1 MYRNQFG
8 EFVCVYILGF
18 KGLIILL
25 IIVSCSQCLLKLLLK
40 VIGVAQVINK
50 RGFLDHTFTRE
61 DEKVFKK
68 TGLILLCIK
77 INEKM

>member
-1 MYRNQFG
+1 MYFELFLQ
-8 EFVCVYILGF
+8 
-18 KGLIILL
+18 
-25 IIVSCSQCLLKLLLK
+25 

-68 TGLILLCIK
+68 TGLILLFIK
-77 INEKM
+77 INEKFSEYRIYPCIMRTRI

>member
-1 MYRNQFG
+1 MYFELFLQ
-8 EFVCVYILGF
+8 
-18 KGLIILL
+18 
-25 IIVSCSQCLLKLLLK
+25 

-68 TGLILLCIK
+68 TGLIILFIK
-77 INEKM
+77 INGQFSEK

>member
-1 MYRNQFG
+1 MINY
-8 EFVCVYILGF
+8 
-18 KGLIILL
+18 
-25 IIVSCSQCLLKLLLK
+25 CLLLTMYFELFLQ

-68 TGLILLCIK
+68 TGLILLFIK
-77 INEKM
+77 INEKFSE

>member
-1 MYRNQFG
+1 MYFELFLQ
-8 EFVCVYILGF
+8 
-18 KGLIILL
+18 
-25 IIVSCSQCLLKLLLK
+25 

-68 TGLILLCIK
+68 TGLILLFIK
-77 INEKM
+77 INEKFSEFGFKLRKLYDVS

>member
-1 MYRNQFG
+1 MSFELFLQ
-8 EFVCVYILGF
+8 
-18 KGLIILL
+18 
-25 IIVSCSQCLLKLLLK
+25 

-77 INEKM
+77 INENMQWRKRIWL

>member
-1 MYRNQFG
+1 MSFELFLQ
-8 EFVCVYILGF
+8 
-18 KGLIILL
+18 
-25 IIVSCSQCLLKLLLK
+25 

-68 TGLILLCIK
+68 TGLISLCIK
-77 INEKM
+77 LMKNVVNIVSCMMSAKWYFL

>member
-1 MYRNQFG
+1 MSFELFLQ
-8 EFVCVYILGF
+8 
-18 KGLIILL
+18 
-25 IIVSCSQCLLKLLLK
+25 

-68 TGLILLCIK
+68 TGLIVLFIK
-77 INEKM
+77 VNEKIQRIKWSWL